1 MSTDTVDSDSRF
13 RKVIM
18 QELTLYASPV
28 SLYSGKARSYLIKA
42 GIPYREISPGNAH
55 YREQVLP
62 KAGGATMPTIE
73 LADGAVVR
81 DGTRI
86 IDHFEAGESRFAPQ
100 SPCQSVVSLLFDVI
114 GSEGLLR
121 PAMHY
126 RWNFP
131 EANEAFIKRHF
142 EMLAPEG
149 LDASKTA
156 EAGMQ
161 RMRMASVAFGA
172 APENLAGIE
181 SLYESFLERLDA
193 HFATSGYLLGG
204 KPSIGDFGLIAPLYA
219 HLGRDPYSV
228 ALMQKK
234 AIHVFRWVER
244 MNRPELD
251 IGELKN
257 AVGDYRPDDEI
268 PETLVSVLQHMATD
282 FVPETLAAAETINR
296 WLGANSSAA
305 GTPIPRAV
313 SEMAEFEAAGLK
325 VKAIAQPY
333 RFFLL
338 KRVQEAVTAL
348 DDRARERVDDLL
360 ARCNM
365 ADVLAARLD
374 REIGWADNREVW
386 L

>member
-1 MSTDTVDSDSRF
+1 
-13 RKVIM
+13 
-18 QELTLYASPV
+18 
-28 SLYSGKARSYLIKA
+28 
-42 GIPYREISPGNAH
+42 
-55 YREQVLP
+55 
-62 KAGGATMPTIE
+62 
-73 LADGAVVR
+73 
-81 DGTRI
+81 
-86 IDHFEAGESRFAPQ
+86 
-100 SPCQSVVSLLFDVI
+100 VVSLLFDVI

-131 EANEAFIKRHF
+131 DSNEAFLKRHF

-149 LDASKTA
+149 IDASQMA

-161 RMRMASVAFGA
+161 RMRMAGMAFGA
-172 APENLAGIE
+172 TPENFAGIE
-181 SLYESFLERLDA
+181 SLYESLLERLDA

-219 HLGRDPYSV
+219 HLGRDPYSL
-228 ALMQKK
+228 ALMQRK

-257 AVGDYRPDDEI
+257 AVADYRADDEVSD
-268 PETLVSVLQHMATD
+268 TLVSVLQHMATD
-282 FVPETLAAAETINR
+282 FVPETGAAAEAINR
-296 WLGANSSAA
+296 WLGANSPAA

-313 SEMAEFEAAGLK
+313 SEMAEFEAAGMK
-325 VKAIAQPY
+325 INAIAQPY
-333 RFFLL
+333 RLFLL
-338 KRVQEAVTAL
+338 KRVQEAVSAL
-348 DDRARERVDDLL
+348 DGQTRERVDDLL

-365 ADVLAARLD
+365 TDVLTAKLD

>member
-1 MSTDTVDSDSRF
+1 
-13 RKVIM
+13 M

-42 GIPYREISPGNAH
+42 GIPYRELPPGGAH
-55 YREQVLP
+55 FREQVLP

-73 LADGAVVR
+73 LADGSVVR

-86 IDHFEAGESRFAPQ
+86 IDHFEASESRFAPQ

-131 EANEAFIKRHF
+131 DTNDAFLKRHF
-142 EMLAPEG
+142 EMLAPVG
-149 LDASKTA
+149 IDASPMA

-161 RMRMASVAFGA
+161 RMRMAGVAFGA
-172 APENLAGIE
+172 SPDNFAGIE
-181 SLYESFLERLDA
+181 SLYESFLELLDA

-204 KPSIGDFGLIAPLYA
+204 KPSIGDFGLLAPLYA
-219 HLGRDPYSV
+219 HLGRDPYSL

-234 AIHVFRWVER
+234 ALHVFRWVER

-251 IGELKN
+251 TGELPN
-257 AVGDYRPDDEI
+257 DDGDYRADDEI
-268 PETLVSVLQHMATD
+268 PETLVSVLKHMATD
-282 FVPETLAAAETINR
+282 FVPETLSAAEAINS
-296 WLGANSSAA
+296 WLGANSPAA

-338 KRVQEAVTAL
+338 RRVQEAVAAL
-348 DDRARERVDDLL
+348 DEQARERVEDLL
-360 ARCNM
+360 GRCSM
-365 ADVLAARLD
+365 ADVLNAELD
-374 REIGWADNREVW
+374 REIGWTDNREVW